1 MYPNEIPS
9 RFSCGDTVQ
18 FATRAYDP
26 FGNELTYAGGYSLY
40 LILNNT
46 SHVYSATSIA
56 TCDQGYLVTVPSS
69 ATTGWTAGSY
79 NAAVYAVSS
88 ANRYPVMSKQVTLQA
103 NLFTS
108 SGFDSRS
115 TTKQILDAIDATIL
129 GSATAGQLSM
139 SVAGRSIQ
147 RMSLDELINAKS
159 KFESLV
165 AAEKSSADVA
175 AGKPSRNTI
184 QVRFK

>member
-1 MYPNEIPS
+1 
-9 RFSCGDTVQ
+9 
-18 FATRAYDP
+18 
-26 FGNELTYAGGYSLY
+26 
-40 LILNNT
+40 
-46 SHVYSATSIA
+46 
-56 TCDQGYLVTVPSS
+56 
-69 ATTGWTAGSY
+69 
-79 NAAVYAVSS
+79 
-88 ANRYPVMSKQVTLQA
+88 MSKQVTLQA